1 MLAGAVGG
9 GAARGLE
16 ASIGALLASYGL
28 DVAALRYL
36 GMGLAG
42 LVVVLATM
50 VILGL
55 PIGWMFRPLTWPFRA
70 LSGRRRAARVA

>member
-1 MLAGAVGG
+1 M
-9 GAARGLE
+9 
-16 ASIGALLASYGL
+16 
-28 DVAALRYL
+28 LRYA

-42 LVVVLATM
+42 LVVILATM

-70 LSGRRRAARVA
+70 LSNRRRAARVA